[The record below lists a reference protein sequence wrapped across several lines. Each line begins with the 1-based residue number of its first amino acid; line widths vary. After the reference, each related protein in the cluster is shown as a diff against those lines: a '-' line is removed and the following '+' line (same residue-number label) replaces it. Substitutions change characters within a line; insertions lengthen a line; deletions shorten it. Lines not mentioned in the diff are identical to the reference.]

1 MARKNLKSM
10 AIKNNPMSLGI
21 GNQPLGLG
29 YQPLGQASKLS
40 NMSNMAPL
48 GIGFGTSNSQ
58 VFSK

>member
-1 MARKNLKSM
+1 M
-10 AIKNNPMSLGI
+10 AIKNNPMSLGT

-58 VFSK
+58 VLSK